1 MKRKLVILFCFFILS
16 HTHAQRVSGTFTA
29 LPNQAIRIVGFN
41 GFQTYLI
48 DADTTD
54 ADGNFSLNYS
64 REDIGIGYLSSSDN
78 KPFIVILG
86 GEDLTLQGDMPSA
99 VERINILK
107 GKENQLFAQY
117 AKEHPRREQA
127 LSAWNYLENIYKS
140 DSLFN
145 QQKNILK
152 AVYQEKLRLNNEDH
166 KFLNSLPKNSYV
178 QWFLPIRKL
187 VSDVSTIA
195 QYRTDEIPTTIAA
208 LRNIDYAD
216 PRLYKSD
223 LLKDVIESH
232 YWLLEN
238 MGQPL
243 DTVYKE
249 MNISINY
256 LIGQLIKNEEKL
268 NEISQYLFSL
278 LEKHSLFKASEY
290 LAVKLLTQKS
300 CVLDDA
306 FSKQLESYRKMKIG
320 NTAPD
325 ILLEGDV
332 IKNGNP
338 IKTIGQLS
346 DIKSTYTVI
355 FFGASWCPNCVEEIN
370 QLLPLYEKWKIKELE
385 VLFVALDTDAD
396 GFKKYTKSFPFIST
410 CDYKKWDTKA
420 AQDYA
425 IFATPTFFLVDSHKE
440 IVLRPSSIKQ
450 LDAWVEFNL
459 KQTAP
464 RL

>member
-1 MKRKLVILFCFFILS
+1 
-16 HTHAQRVSGTFTA
+16 
-29 LPNQAIRIVGFN
+29 
-41 GFQTYLI
+41 
-48 DADTTD
+48 
-54 ADGNFSLNYS
+54 
-64 REDIGIGYLSSSDN
+64 
-78 KPFIVILG
+78 
-86 GEDLTLQGDMPSA
+86 
-99 VERINILK
+99 
-107 GKENQLFAQY
+107 
-117 AKEHPRREQA
+117 
-127 LSAWNYLENIYKS
+127 
-140 DSLFN
+140 
-145 QQKNILK
+145 
-152 AVYQEKLRLNNEDH
+152 
-166 KFLNSLPKNSYV
+166 
-178 QWFLPIRKL
+178 
-187 VSDVSTIA
+187 
-195 QYRTDEIPTTIAA
+195 
-208 LRNIDYAD
+208 
-216 PRLYKSD
+216 
-223 LLKDVIESH
+223 
-232 YWLLEN
+232 
-238 MGQPL
+238 
-243 DTVYKE
+243 